1 MKSKQSILDEI
12 LVSKLDE
19 LRQNPDVVIVH
30 CETNDI
36 PNNINT
42 VKKIKKLVKE
52 IEENYHENIAQIV
65 ISSIINGMI
74 KIIMKNFKALL
85 INFNGSVQVKVCL
98 LLIATISINRVQ
110 TRASFIGTDEAHPF

>member
-52 IEENYHENIAQIV
+52 VEENYHENIAQIV

-110 TRASFIGTDEAHPF
+110 TRASFI